1 VPAIQWAKSIETMLS
16 RAKVRIKKALGLEFI
31 RLECMLIEVGDIR
44 ELRKLFD
51 WDRVAVLDDPAAR
64 PGGG

>member
-1 VPAIQWAKSIETMLS
+1 MLS

-31 RLECMLIEVGDIR
+31 RLECMVIEVGDIR